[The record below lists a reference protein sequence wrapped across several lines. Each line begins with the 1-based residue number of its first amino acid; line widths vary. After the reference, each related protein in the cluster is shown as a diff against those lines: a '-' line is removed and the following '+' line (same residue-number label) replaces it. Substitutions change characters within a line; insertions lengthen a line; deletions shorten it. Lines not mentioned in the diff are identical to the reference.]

1 VCLVR
6 FLRHGFVQH
15 SLAGAKGWLTTRS
28 LVYRPVCMGRCC
40 QPWQRGS
47 SITIPR
53 LSIYLGTVRAWLAP
67 LKGAPVLGLC
77 ACALEH
83 GVLCLHF
90 ARTGLGEKRDYNTA
104 FSTKFLCQ
112 SREENNRKLIK
123 TLKEGSRSGDLLEH
137 CRKDLKAGRMECPR
151 LAHECNLAEITLSPR
166 FGVEQGVLL

>member
-1 VCLVR
+1 
-6 FLRHGFVQH
+6 
-15 SLAGAKGWLTTRS
+15 
-28 LVYRPVCMGRCC
+28 
-40 QPWQRGS
+40 
-47 SITIPR
+47 
-53 LSIYLGTVRAWLAP
+53 
-67 LKGAPVLGLC
+67 VLGLC

-112 SREENNRKLIK
+112 SREKNNRKLIK
-123 TLKEGSRSGDLLEH
+123 TLKEGSRSWDLLEH